1 MLNLDGLGVDGGA
14 TESKELVVANTYD
27 LDVIRP
33 RFEDYKAEAARIAT
47 DAKALVVQDDES
59 LNIAV
64 MLGGNAKKISRAIDA
79 QRKAIILEPAD
90 FVKGV
95 NAMCK
100 AITDSLDEAEKVAK
114 QKIGQH
120 QARIE
125 MERRKAEEAARKA
138 AAELQAKLQAE
149 ADEAN
154 RKAREEASRIARAE
168 IEARLAK
175 EAEARTKLAEEN
187 KKEAKARAIREAEE
201 IKAAVEKAEAEAKK
215 HEIEA
220 PTVIAPVIPE
230 TQKAVR
236 TETASAHQRKV
247 WSFEVTDSAL
257 VPNEYKLVDDALIR
271 DAIKAGLRIIPGVR
285 IFEETK
291 TIFRT

>member
-1 MLNLDGLGVDGGA
+1 MLNLDGLGVDAGSD
-14 TESKELVVANTYD
+14 SKDMVVANTYD
-27 LDVIRP
+27 LDIIRP
-33 RFEDYKAEAARIAT
+33 RFDDYKAEAARIAT
-47 DAKALVVQDDES
+47 DAKSLVVKDDES
-59 LNIAV
+59 LNAAV
-64 MLGGNAKKISRAIDA
+64 ILGGNAKKISKAIDA

-125 MERRKAEEAARKA
+125 MDRRKQEEAARKA

-154 RKAREEASRIARAE
+154 RKAREEAARIARAE
-168 IEARLAK
+168 IEARQKA
-175 EAEARTKLAEEN
+175 EAEARAKKDAES
-187 KKEAKARAIREAEE
+187 KAEAEARAIREAEE
-201 IKAAVEKAEAEAKK
+201 VKAAIEKAEAEAKK

-236 TETASAHQRKV
+236 TEAASAHQRKV
-247 WSFEVTDSAL
+247 WSFEVTDAAQ
-257 VPNEYKLVDDALIR
+257 VPNEYKLVDEALIR
-271 DAIKAGLRIIPGVR
+271 DAIKGGTRVIPGVR

>member
-1 MLNLDGLGVDGGA
+1 MLNLDGLGVDAGSDNKA
-14 TESKELVVANTYD
+14 MVVANTYD
-27 LDVIRP
+27 LDIIRP

-47 DAKALVVQDDES
+47 DAKALVVKDDES
-59 LNIAV
+59 LNAAV
-64 MLGGNAKKISRAIDA
+64 MLGGNAKKIAKAIDV
-79 QRKAIILEPAD
+79 QRKEITFEYSE

-95 NAMCK
+95 NGIAK
-100 AITDSLDEAEKVAK
+100 QITDSLDEAEKVAK

-138 AAELQAKLQAE
+138 AAELQAKLKAE

-154 RKAREEASRIARAE
+154 RKAREEAAAIARAE
-168 IEARLAK
+168 IEARQKAD
-175 EAEARTKLAEEN
+175 AEARAKKDVESKSDAE
-187 KKEAKARAIREAEE
+187 ARAIREAEE
-201 IKAAVEKAEAEAKK
+201 VRAAIENAEAEAKK

-230 TQKAVR
+230 TRKAVR
-236 TETASAHQRKV
+236 TESASAHQRKV
-247 WSFEVTDSAL
+247 WSFEVTDAAQ

-271 DAIKAGLRIIPGVR
+271 DAVKMGIRAIPGVR

-291 TIFRT
+291 TVFRT